1 MPLQALFEKVAKFG
15 LTWLCLEWLRLVGE
29 RLMAG

>member
-1 MPLQALFEKVAKFG
+1 MPPQAIFEKVANFE